1 MGIPVVVIRGI
12 LESGKTSF
20 IIDALKNGDF
30 GDLGKTLIFSQEEG
44 EIEYDEAEL
53 KKYKANV
60 VYVGGKDNWHN
71 DFIDDKV
78 SEFKPHVIFIEVNE
92 MWDFESLEMP
102 KYFDIQQVMT
112 IIDGTTFN
120 SYLSI
125 MRQKINDMIK
135 SSDIVIINRCAPT
148 PETSQIKRS
157 VKLINQN
164 TAVLALDS
172 EGKELKLE
180 SDLPY
185 SLKEEVINI
194 ALEDFG
200 IFYIDTFESK
210 ERYEGKIVELDCMA
224 VFDRKLPKKSFIAG
238 RLAMTCCVDDIQLIG
253 HLVAYKQ
260 DIRIKN
266 KSWVHLKA
274 AIHYMKFKG
283 SPDEQV
289 IFDALEITPI
299 ETPDDERALLTLR

>member
-30 GDLGKTLIFSQEEG
+30 GDLGKTLILSQEEG
-44 EIEYDEAEL
+44 EVEFNDSEL
-53 KKYKANV
+53 KKYKSNA
-60 VYVGGKDNWHN
+60 VYLSKEEWN
-71 DFIDDKV
+71 DKFINDKV
-78 SEFKPHVIFIEVNE
+78 REFKPHVIFIEVNE
-92 MWDFESLEMP
+92 MWEFESLKMP
-102 KYFDIQQVMT
+102 EYFDIQQIMT
-112 IIDGTTFN
+112 IIDGKTFN

-135 SSDIVIINRCAPT
+135 SSDIVIINRCEPT

-157 VKLINQN
+157 VKLINQQV
-164 TAVLALDS
+164 AVLALDS

-185 SLKEEVINI
+185 SLKGEVISVS
-194 ALEDFG
+194 LEDFG

-210 ERYEGKIVELDCMA
+210 ERYEGRIVEFDCMA

-260 DIRIKN
+260 DINLKN
-266 KSWVHLKA
+266 KSWVRLKA
-274 AIHYMKFKG
+274 VIHYMKFKG
-283 SPDEQV
+283 NPEEQV
-289 IFDALEITPI
+289 VFDALEITPI

>member
-44 EIEYDEAEL
+44 EVEFNDSEL
-53 KKYKANV
+53 KKYKSNV
-60 VYVGGKDNWHN
+60 VYVSKEEWN
-71 DFIDDKV
+71 DKFINDKV
-78 SEFKPHVIFIEVNE
+78 REFKPHVIFIEVNE
-92 MWDFESLEMP
+92 MWNFESLKMP
-102 KYFDIQQVMT
+102 EYFDIQQIMT
-112 IIDGTTFN
+112 IIDGSTFN

-135 SSDIVIINRCAPT
+135 SSDIVIVNRCEPT

-157 VKLINQN
+157 VKLINQQV
-164 TAVLALDS
+164 AVLALDS
-172 EGKELKLE
+172 ENKELKLE

-185 SLKEEVINI
+185 SLKDEVINI
-194 ALEDFG
+194 SLEDFG

-210 ERYEGKIVELDCMA
+210 ERYEGRIVEFDCMA

-238 RLAMTCCVDDIQLIG
+238 RLAMTCCIDDIQLIG

-260 DIRIKN
+260 DINLKN
-266 KSWVHLKA
+266 KSWIHLKA

-283 SPDEQV
+283 NKDEQV
-289 IFDALEITPI
+289 VFDALEITPI

>member
-44 EIEYDEAEL
+44 EVEFNDSEL
-53 KKYKANV
+53 KKYKSNA
-60 VYVGGKDNWHN
+60 VYLSKEEWN
-71 DFIDDKV
+71 DKFLNDKV
-78 SEFKPHVIFIEVNE
+78 REFKPHVIFIEVNE
-92 MWDFESLEMP
+92 MWDFESLKMP
-102 KYFDIQQVMT
+102 EYFDIQQIMT
-112 IIDGTTFN
+112 IIDGSTFN

-135 SSDIVIINRCAPT
+135 SSDIVIINRCEPT

-157 VKLINQN
+157 VKLINQQV
-164 TAVLALDS
+164 AVLALDS
-172 EGKELKLE
+172 ENKELKLE

-185 SLKEEVINI
+185 SLKEEVIKVS
-194 ALEDFG
+194 LEDFG

-210 ERYEGKIVELDCMA
+210 ERYEGRIVEFDCLA

-260 DIRIKN
+260 DINLKN
-266 KSWVHLKA
+266 KSWIHLKA

-283 SPDEQV
+283 SKDEQV
-289 IFDALEITPI
+289 VFDALEITSI
-299 ETPDDERALLTLR
+299 ETPNDEKALLTLR